1 MSAGAAGA
9 PGVIGV
15 LERVLRRPGDVAA
28 ECVSGRAD
36 RTMVGTSLATIAVGV
51 AVFGGV
57 VGSMRGG
64 VQIAFAG
71 VKLPLAT
78 LATLIVC
85 VPAFLAF
92 AAVLGRAWS
101 YRAVVALTLAA
112 GARAALCLVAA
123 APALWL
129 LVACGAG
136 YDAMK
141 LLATLAYG
149 AAGLAAL
156 SVLVRALGEGP
167 GRATAATA
175 FVGVFLVV
183 GAQMAWS
190 LRPFLVRPDAREVVF
205 FTREKEGGLVRE
217 LTRALARVTDGAPRP
232 VQRNVERAGEEPPR

>member
-1 MSAGAAGA
+1 
-9 PGVIGV
+9 
-15 LERVLRRPGDVAA
+15 
-28 ECVSGRAD
+28 
-36 RTMVGTSLATIAVGV
+36 
-51 AVFGGV
+51 
-57 VGSMRGG
+57 
-64 VQIAFAG
+64 
-71 VKLPLAT
+71 
-78 LATLIVC
+78 
-85 VPAFLAF
+85 
-92 AAVLGRAWS
+92 
-101 YRAVVALTLAA
+101 
-112 GARAALCLVAA
+112 
-123 APALWL
+123 
-129 LVACGAG
+129 
-136 YDAMK
+136 MK